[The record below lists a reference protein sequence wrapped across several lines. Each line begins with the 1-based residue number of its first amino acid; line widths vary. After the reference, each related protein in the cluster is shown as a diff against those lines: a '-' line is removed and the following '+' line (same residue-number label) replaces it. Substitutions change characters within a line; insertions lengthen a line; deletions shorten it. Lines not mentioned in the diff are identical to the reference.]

1 MPHQRR
7 RVLRF
12 EAGLYLDPLLC
23 RLTRASGTVDRALAR
38 GLRRLR
44 TSRGYVRL
52 GYARFADYTRERID
66 MSVRT
71 AQEMIRLATGLERLS
86 LLDAAVTEGTGQL
99 DRGAAGDRRGRPGG

>member
-1 MPHQRR
+1 M
-7 RVLRF
+7 LRF

-38 GLRRLR
+38 GLSRLR
-44 TSRGYVRL
+44 SSRGYVRL

-71 AQEMIRLATGLERLS
+71 AQEMNRLATRT
-86 LLDAAVTEGTGQL
+86 AASRARPRASSAVM
-99 DRGAAGDRRGRPGG
+99 AAE